1 MMLYK
6 LDASASNFSALPD
19 GESTSLDRRMR
30 DTIRAATGGGERRP
44 DFSDLVPEIQPI
56 HEKPGTKPMP
66 VSPQELI
73 DMMCRKWFE
82 GEFLQAMLL
91 GDPDEK
97 LGVKPEPYAD

>member
-1 MMLYK
+1 MMLNK
-6 LDASASNFSALPD
+6 LDAVASNFSALPSSK
-19 GESTSLDRRMR
+19 STSLDQRLR
-30 DTIRAATGGGERRP
+30 DVVGAGTGGEERRP

-56 HEKPGTKPMP
+56 QEKPGTKPMP
-66 VSPQELI
+66 VSPKEMV

-82 GEFLQAMLL
+82 GEFLQAMML